1 LLVQALSAGKLTG
14 AGGTLELPPPP
25 PTPGPFPPTPLPL
38 EANPGPMAPV
48 HADATTDNAADAK
61 MKLRA
66 RKPGGFL
73 VKD

>member
-1 LLVQALSAGKLTG
+1 
-14 AGGTLELPPPP
+14 
-25 PTPGPFPPTPLPL
+25 
-38 EANPGPMAPV
+38 MAPV

-66 RKPGGFL
+66 RKPGGIL